1 MIYTG
6 TIISRRD
13 KLVVKIDEEACIACG
28 LCVEACP
35 VDALTLGE
43 VAEVDESKCE
53 DIGDCVAVCPVDAL
67 SL

>member
-1 MIYTG
+1 M
-6 TIISRRD
+6 
-13 KLVVKIDEEACIACG
+13 VVKIDEETCIACG

-35 VDALTLGE
+35 VDALAVE
-43 VAEVDESKCE
+43 DVAKVDESKCE

>member
-1 MIYTG
+1 M
-6 TIISRRD
+6 
-13 KLVVKIDEEACIACG
+13 VVKVDEDACIACG

-35 VDALTLGE
+35 VDAITVGD
-43 VAEVDESKCE
+43 VAEGDASKCE

>member
-1 MIYTG
+1 MVKRFRA
-6 TIISRRD
+6 SD
-13 KLVVKIDEEACIACG
+13 KMVVKIDEEKCIACG

-43 VAEVDESKCE
+43 VAEVDGSKCE